1 MPDLQDAPRPSVRA
15 VVSDIEREWEALQ
28 QALAGLDKLQMTQP
42 GATGWSAK
50 DEMAHLAAWTSGVA
64 ALLRK
69 QPRYQAMGLPADVEP
84 DSIDLDRMNEIIFE
98 NRRDLPLQQV
108 LDEAHAAHLDLLG
121 AVSALS
127 DEDLMRTYGDF
138 QPQEEELEDDIPILY
153 EIPAISYGHY
163 AEHREAILEQRRQ
176 N

>member
-1 MPDLQDAPRPSVRA
+1 
-15 VVSDIEREWEALQ
+15 
-28 QALAGLDKLQMTQP
+28 
-42 GATGWSAK
+42 
-50 DEMAHLAAWTSGVA
+50 
-64 ALLRK
+64 
-69 QPRYQAMGLPADVEP
+69 
-84 DSIDLDRMNEIIFE
+84 MNEIIFE

-108 LDEAHAAHLDLLG
+108 LDEALAAHLDLLG

-127 DEDLMRTYGDF
+127 DEDLMRTYGEF
-138 QPQEEELEDDIPILY
+138 QPQEEELEEDIPILY